1 MSGSETR
8 LDRYMKDSYTSQAE
22 SYDRVRYTSLEGS
35 YFVDLEVRALSK
47 WMRDPASLRL
57 LDIPAGTGRLSIPL
71 AEMGAEV
78 HGVDIT
84 ESMVRK
90 AQEKAHRKGL
100 RNVTFR
106 VANGRLLPFQAGT
119 FDIVTS
125 FKFFHLIPNSEKHL
139 FVREMARVVKPGGRL
154 IVEFNSAY
162 YGVVMAFLRHYLRK
176 RGHVGQAC
184 LFPGRVN
191 RLFEGLIV
199 RRTMGVKL
207 PFSGFF
213 SKILGSRIVTAVN
226 LAAGR
231 VPGLKWLCYCLI
243 VEAEKP
249 LPRPAADHSAHQAAV
264 L

>member
-1 MSGSETR
+1 MSGSDTR
-8 LDRYMKDSYTSQAE
+8 LDRYMKESYTSQAE
-22 SYDRVRYTSLEGS
+22 DYDRVRYTSVEGS
-35 YFVDLEVRALSK
+35 YFVDLEVRAL
-47 WMRDPASLRL
+47 RDWISEPESIRL
-57 LDIPAGTGRLSIPL
+57 LDIPAGTGRMSIPL

-84 ESMVRK
+84 EGMIRK

-119 FDIVTS
+119 FDVVTS

-139 FVREMARVVKPGGRL
+139 FVEEMARVVKPGGRL
-154 IVEFNSAY
+154 IVEFNSGL
-162 YGVVMAFLRHYLRK
+162 YGVVLAFLRHVLRK
-176 RGHVGQAC
+176 RGRVAQAC

-191 RLFEGLIV
+191 GRFEGLIV

-207 PFSGFF
+207 PFTGFLC
-213 SKILGSRIVTAVN
+213 KVLGTRIVTAIN
-226 LAAGR
+226 LMAGSA
-231 VPGLKWLCYCLI
+231 PGLKWLCYCVI

-249 LPRPAADHSAHQAAV
+249 LVRATSH
-264 L
+264 